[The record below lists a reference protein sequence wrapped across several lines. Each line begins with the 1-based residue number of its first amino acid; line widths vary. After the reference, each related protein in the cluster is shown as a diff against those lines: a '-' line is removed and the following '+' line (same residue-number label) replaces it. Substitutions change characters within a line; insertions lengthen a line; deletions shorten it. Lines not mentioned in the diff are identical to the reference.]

1 MENSP
6 ATQMAGVLFGRRS
19 YAKRRPKRGIVMAAI
34 AKVLSRIKVR
44 DADVEALQV
53 VAIFSGLGLLLSLMF
68 LTYGI
73 DLSPGFF

>member
-1 MENSP
+1 
-6 ATQMAGVLFGRRS
+6 MAGVLLDAS
-19 YAKRRPKRGIVMAAI
+19 YAKRRPKWGIAMAAI

-44 DADVEALQV
+44 DADVEALKI
-53 VAIFSGLGLLLSLMF
+53 VAIFSGLGLLLSLTF

>member
-1 MENSP
+1 
-6 ATQMAGVLFGRRS
+6 MAGVLLD
-19 YAKRRPKRGIVMAAI
+19 AAHMQARRPEWGIAMAAI

-44 DADVEALQV
+44 DADVEALKV

>member
-1 MENSP
+1 MDALICKS
-6 ATQMAGVLFGRRS
+6 AGRNG
-19 YAKRRPKRGIVMAAI
+19 GIAMAAI
-34 AKVLSRIKVR
+34 TKVLSRITVR
-44 DADVEALQV
+44 DADVEALKV

>member
-1 MENSP
+1 MQS
-6 ATQMAGVLFGRRS
+6 AGRNGRI
-19 YAKRRPKRGIVMAAI
+19 AMAAI

-44 DADVEALQV
+44 DADVEELKV

-73 DLSPGFF
+73 DISPSFF

>member
-1 MENSP
+1 MQE
-6 ATQMAGVLFGRRS
+6 
-19 YAKRRPKRGIVMAAI
+19 RRPKRGIAMAAI
-34 AKVLSRIKVR
+34 TKALSRITVR
-44 DADVEALQV
+44 DADVEALKV

>member
-1 MENSP
+1 
-6 ATQMAGVLFGRRS
+6 
-19 YAKRRPKRGIVMAAI
+19 MAAV

-44 DADVEALQV
+44 DADVEALKV

>member
-1 MENSP
+1 
-6 ATQMAGVLFGRRS
+6 
-19 YAKRRPKRGIVMAAI
+19 MAAI

-44 DADVEALQV
+44 DADVEALKV
-53 VAIFSGLGLLLSLMF
+53 VAIFFGLGLLLSLMF

>member
-1 MENSP
+1 
-6 ATQMAGVLFGRRS
+6 MAGVLLDVAHMQSAERNW
-19 YAKRRPKRGIVMAAI
+19 GIAMAAI

-44 DADVEALQV
+44 DADVEELKV

-68 LTYGI
+68 LIYGI

>member
-1 MENSP
+1 MQSAGRNGGSP
-6 ATQMAGVLFGRRS
+6 WLLLERF
-19 YAKRRPKRGIVMAAI
+19 
-34 AKVLSRIKVR
+34 RIKVR
-44 DADVEALQV
+44 DIDVEALQV

>member
-1 MENSP
+1 MQS
-6 ATQMAGVLFGRRS
+6 AGRNGRI
-19 YAKRRPKRGIVMAAI
+19 AMAAI

-44 DADVEALQV
+44 DADVEELEV

-73 DLSPGFF
+73 DISPGFF